1 MRMIG
6 EGMPADSSALDL
18 VLHPVR
24 SRIVQ
29 QLGGRTR
36 TTAQLREAL
45 PDVTQATLYRHVT
58 ALLDAGVVTVVEERR
73 VRGATERTL
82 ALGDALAHVD
92 QEGLRAMSTAQLAS
106 ALRVFLADL
115 AADADRALAA
125 DEPALRDLWGFGR
138 GPIHVD
144 ADDLAA
150 IQEGF
155 AALLAPYLE
164 DGGEGKRRVSLAT
177 VLLPEP
183 PEPPSAASAQ
193 D

>member
-6 EGMPADSSALDL
+6 EGMPADPSALDL

-24 SRIVQ
+24 SRLVQ
-29 QLGGRTR
+29 QPSGRLR
-36 TTAQLREAL
+36 TTTPPREAP
-45 PDVTQATLYRHVT
+45 PDVTQAPLYRHVT
-58 ALLDAGVVTVVEERR
+58 ALLEAGVVTVVEERR

-106 ALRVFLADL
+106 ALRAFLADL

-125 DEPALRDLWGFGR
+125 DDPSLRDLWGFGR

-155 AALLAPYLE
+155 SALLAPYLE
-164 DGGEGKRRVSLAT
+164 DRGDGKHRVSLAT

-183 PEPPSAASAQ
+183 PVPGAQ